1 MAKGASR
8 AVDALRDV
16 PMFACLN
23 DKELRRVAD
32 LARDERFAPGEDIVT
47 EGHSAGPFFLITEG
61 DATVTVGGAERTK
74 LGPGAFF
81 GEMSLLDGQPRSA
94 TVRAIGD
101 VTTIS
106 ISSWDFLSL
115 LERNWTMAQKLLAE
129 LSRRVRVLDEN
140 PCL

>member
-1 MAKGASR
+1 MARGASGV
-8 AVDALRDV
+8 VDALRDV
-16 PMFACLN
+16 PMFGCLN

-32 LARDERFAPGEDIVT
+32 LARDARFAPGEDIVT

-61 DATVTVGGAERTK
+61 DATVIVGGAERAK

-115 LERNWTMAQKLLAE
+115 LERNWSMTQKLLAE